1 MFGFNPHAWA
11 TGWSAQAGGRRTW
24 VGLGQDGNAS
34 GAGSESSSS
43 GCFPSM
49 SQSHVSTEREEMMG
63 LRIGALNGDLSSD
76 SKFTCIG
83 TEICIVA
90 EKLTST

>member
-1 MFGFNPHAWA
+1 
-11 TGWSAQAGGRRTW
+11 
-24 VGLGQDGNAS
+24 
-34 GAGSESSSS
+34 
-43 GCFPSM
+43 M
-49 SQSHVSTEREEMMG
+49 SQSHVGTEREEVMG
-63 LRIGALNGDLSSD
+63 LCIGALNGDLSSD

>member
-1 MFGFNPHAWA
+1 MVGPSWWEADSELDWVKMA
-11 TGWSAQAGGRRTW
+11 VPVVQAVRA
-24 VGLGQDGNAS
+24 VHLDAFLVCLN
-34 GAGSESSSS
+34 
-43 GCFPSM
+43 
-49 SQSHVSTEREEMMG
+49 HVSTEREEMMG
-63 LRIGALNGDLSSD
+63 LCIGALNDDLSSD